1 MSHFS
6 QGPSRFYTILL
17 ALFFSFSCFSNA
29 QDPKRFQKEID
40 TIDLKYSK
48 KTKPDNLIIF
58 TGSSSVRRWK
68 NINEYFPSKN
78 IINTGFGGSQMSD
91 LLYYCDSVI
100 IKYKPVQVFIYEGDN
115 DIAAGKKSGEVMTDA
130 EALFNKITSK
140 IPGVQIVII
149 SVKPSVL
156 RWKLKDEYISLNNSY
171 KDFSITHKNIM
182 FMDVWFPLLNKE
194 GNPKKEI
201 FISDSLHINKIGY
214 DIWADKIVKFLK

>member
-1 MSHFS
+1 MNHFT
-6 QGPSRFYTILL
+6 QNHSRFYPVLIILL
-17 ALFFSFSCFSNA
+17 FSISCLSQA
-29 QDPKRFQKEID
+29 QDPKRFLKEID
-40 TIDLKYSK
+40 SIDLKYSK
-48 KTKPDNLIIF
+48 NIKPDNLIIF

-115 DIAAGKKSGEVMTDA
+115 DIAAGKKPGEVLKDA
-130 EALFNKITSK
+130 EALFNKVTSK

-156 RWKLKDEYISLNNSY
+156 RWKLKDEYMSLNNSY
-171 KDFSITHKNIM
+171 KDFSKIHNNIL
-182 FMDVWFPLLNKE
+182 FVDVWSPLLNKD

-214 DIWADKIVKFLK
+214 DIWAAEIKNKLK